1 MRKFTATG
9 ILLFLLSGW
18 AGAQELMTLEQA
30 VSIGLTNNY
39 GIIISQNSF
48 KEAKNNATAGN
59 AGMLPAIGVN
69 AGLVK
74 GLYDAK
80 VKVITGNELDNP
92 AAKSDL
98 ITAGAG
104 LTWRVFDGLKM
115 FITLDKL
122 KKVEEI
128 SDLSAKITI
137 ENTIARII
145 GAYYEIVKQGRV
157 LDALKEQVEISK
169 LRLDLAK
176 VRFDTGK
183 GSEMEYLKGRIELN
197 ADVASLSNQKALY
210 ENAKTTLNDL
220 LSREISLSFNV
231 VDTIPVTK
239 ALNYDSL
246 LNSVKLS
253 NKNLLLSIRNRE
265 AGALDVKSARANQS
279 ALRLE
284 AIGAAADERGQR
296 IGSALLSKLEDEA
309 RRLAIAEIRT
319 TASWRDH
326 TIMQF
331 LNRAGFELGGDLAIE
346 CLLGEQRLETAD
358 ADQVLAPAHLTGFS
372 STETD
377 YSQTRENDFEAL
389 ARDKVDLRTLKA
401 EDLYDIVRID
411 KMITGHRREAYIYEL
426 VDEAMVDSAVRVSL
440 VARVD
445 GLAVGFVMARADF
458 GDYGRAEPVAVLDTI
473 GVNPEYARQG
483 VGHALLSQ
491 LFVNLD
497 GLRVERVE
505 TVVARHDFQL
515 LGFFYDLGFKPSQR
529 LGFVKRVA

>member
-265 AGALDVKSARANQS
+265 AGALDVKSARANQWPTLDYFAGYNYYHS
-279 ALRLE
+279 ETEANFIQYNRNFGPSFGLTFNMKLFDGLNLKRQYNNSVITLQSFDLGVKQMESRLE
-284 AIGAAADERGQR
+284 STLAKMFNEYRNQMELVDFEGQN
-296 IGSALLSKLEDEA
+296 LL
-309 RRLAIAEIRT
+309 LAIKN
-319 TASWRDH
+319 
-326 TIMQF
+326 M
-331 LNRAGFELGGDLAIE
+331 DLAKESYAVGSISSLQLRE
-346 CLLGEQRLETAD
+346 VQDDLLKARNRLVTA
-358 ADQVLAPAHLTGFS
+358 QFRVKL
-372 STETD
+372 TETD
-377 YSQTRENDFEAL
+377 L
-389 ARDKVDLRTLKA
+389 L
-401 EDLYDIVRID
+401 
-411 KMITGHRREAYIYEL
+411 
-426 VDEAMVDSAVRVSL
+426 
-440 VARVD
+440 
-445 GLAVGFVMARADF
+445 
-458 GDYGRAEPVAVLDTI
+458 
-473 GVNPEYARQG
+473 
-483 VGHALLSQ
+483 LLS
-491 LFVNLD
+491 
-497 GLRVERVE
+497 G
-505 TVVARHDFQL
+505 QL
-515 LGFFYDLGFKPSQR
+515 LH
-529 LGFVKRVA
+529 

>member
-265 AGALDVKSARANQS
+265 AGALDVKSARANQWPTLDYFAGYNYYHS
-279 ALRLE
+279 ETEANFIQYNRNFGPSFGLTFNMKLFDGLNLKRQYNNSVITLQSFDLGVKQMESRLE
-284 AIGAAADERGQR
+284 STFAKMFNEYRNQMELVDFEGQN
-296 IGSALLSKLEDEA
+296 LL
-309 RRLAIAEIRT
+309 LAIKN
-319 TASWRDH
+319 
-326 TIMQF
+326 M
-331 LNRAGFELGGDLAIE
+331 DLAKESYAVGSISSLQLRE
-346 CLLGEQRLETAD
+346 VQDDLLKARNRLVTA
-358 ADQVLAPAHLTGFS
+358 QFRVKL
-372 STETD
+372 TETD
-377 YSQTRENDFEAL
+377 L
-389 ARDKVDLRTLKA
+389 L
-401 EDLYDIVRID
+401 
-411 KMITGHRREAYIYEL
+411 
-426 VDEAMVDSAVRVSL
+426 
-440 VARVD
+440 
-445 GLAVGFVMARADF
+445 
-458 GDYGRAEPVAVLDTI
+458 
-473 GVNPEYARQG
+473 
-483 VGHALLSQ
+483 LLS
-491 LFVNLD
+491 
-497 GLRVERVE
+497 G
-505 TVVARHDFQL
+505 QL
-515 LGFFYDLGFKPSQR
+515 LH
-529 LGFVKRVA
+529 